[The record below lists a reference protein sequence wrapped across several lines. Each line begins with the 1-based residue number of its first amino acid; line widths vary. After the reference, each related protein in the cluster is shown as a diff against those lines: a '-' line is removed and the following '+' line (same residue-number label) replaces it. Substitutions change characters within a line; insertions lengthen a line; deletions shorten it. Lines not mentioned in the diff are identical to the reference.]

1 MARLEFISFTPH
13 SVVVGANGEL
23 LVKANINR
31 SIPNLP
37 QLFWDDGTAW
47 VEANL
52 WALERLS
59 DDRIDYETVKRT
71 MKHLRTYAKFL
82 DTREFDWRHFP
93 IRKPEQPLR
102 KFRKWLLEEVEESAI
117 ALSTASNCMA
127 AVIQFY
133 RYADANELVGSQV
146 PMWQDRLAVIPLYD
160 SKGFKRTIVRLS
172 SELSISKRQR
182 VGTVLEDG
190 LLPVRAEHMTE
201 LLRYTAEHAAEELHR
216 MLSIGFFTG
225 ARIGTIVTL
234 TIASLETAL
243 EDPHAPGIY
252 RIAVGPGT
260 KISTKFSVKGEIMVP
275 SAVLKELKR
284 YASSTRRL
292 HREAKANK
300 GDKQLLF
307 LNRSGEAYTV
317 EAINRLVYEM
327 RKNAVSSG
335 LLFMSRFKFHQSRAT
350 FGTWLMQLLLN
361 TGKKTDAIGMV
372 RDALLHKD
380 ESTTWK
386 YIKFLENSRAK
397 AHFASEFNA
406 AFTGLSNRDW
416 SVVNA

>member
-13 SVVVGANGEL
+13 CVEVANGEL
-23 LVKANINR
+23 IVKENANA

-37 QLFWDDGTAW
+37 QLFWKDGSGWAE
-47 VEANL
+47 VNL

-71 MKHLRTYAKFL
+71 MKHLRTYAEFL
-82 DTREFDWRHFP
+82 DTRKFDWRHFP
-93 IRKPEQPLR
+93 IRKLEQPLR
-102 KFRKWLLEEVEESAI
+102 KFRKWLLEEVDESSI

-133 RYADANELVGSQV
+133 RYANANELVGSEV

-216 MLSIGFFTG
+216 MLSVGFFTG

-292 HREAKANK
+292 RREAKANK
-300 GDKQLLF
+300 DDKQLLF

-317 EAINRLVYEM
+317 EAVNRLVYEM
-327 RKNAVSSG
+327 RKKAVSSG

-350 FGTWLMQLLLN
+350 FGTWLMQLLLS
-361 TGKKTDAIGMV
+361 TGNKTDAIGIV

-386 YIKFLENSRAK
+386 YIKFIENSRAK

-416 SVVNA
+416 SLVNA

>member
-1 MARLEFISFTPH
+1 MARLEYISFTPH
-13 SVVVGANGEL
+13 SVAVGANREL
-23 LVKANINR
+23 LVKAKVNEF
-31 SIPNLP
+31 IPNLP

-52 WALERLS
+52 WALDRLS

-71 MKHLRTYAKFL
+71 MKHLRTYAEFL
-82 DTREFDWRHFP
+82 DVQKFDWRHFP
-93 IRKPEQPLR
+93 IRKPDQPFR

-133 RYADANELVGSQV
+133 RYADANGLVGSQV
-146 PMWQDRLAVIPLYD
+146 PMWQDRIAVIPLYD
-160 SKGFKRTIVRLS
+160 SKGFRRTIVRLS
-172 SELSISKRQR
+172 SELGISKRQR

-190 LLPVRAEHMTE
+190 LLPVRADHMTE
-201 LLRYTAEHAAEELHR
+201 LLRYTAEHATEELHQ
-216 MLSIGFFTG
+216 MLSVGFFTG

-260 KISTKFSVKGEIMVP
+260 KISTKFSVKGEVMFP

-292 HREAKANK
+292 LREAKA
-300 GDKQLLF
+300 DKEDKKLLF
-307 LNRSGEAYTV
+307 LNKSGGAYTV
-317 EAINRLVYEM
+317 EAVNRLVYEM

-350 FGTWLMQLLLN
+350 FGTWLMQLLLDN
-361 TGKKTDAIGMV
+361 GTKTDAIGIV
-372 RDALLHKD
+372 RDALLHKH
-380 ESTTWK
+380 ESTTWN
-386 YIKFLENSRAK
+386 YIKFIDNSRAK
-397 AHFASEFNA
+397 AHFASEFNE

-416 SVVNA
+416 SVSNV